1 MFIEVRTLPRVGFIL
16 ISTIIVLVSIIVSH
30 DCNCNC
36 DCHKEENKEVVEETA
51 EQQPVVNITYI
62 VIEASKDEEEP
73 EEVKPVEIY
82 DVPLSAEL
90 QEHIIKQCED
100 RGIDPSLV
108 LAMIKQESNF
118 NVDAM
123 GDYSYEECAATD
135 EGALLVG
142 TDISVADLDVYFEE
156 GTYVKKVAN
165 AYGLMQIWPYWHS
178 HRMEEYGC
186 DDLRDPFQNVT
197 VGIDII
203 ADYIDKGYG
212 VEWALM
218 AYNGGGAYADRKL
231 EAGEVSEYAQRVVA
245 YADEIKGA

>member
-1 MFIEVRTLPRVGFIL
+1 MYIDKTLFQRVVF
-16 ISTIIVLVSIIVSH
+16 VLFSIILAMGITMISH
-30 DCNCNC
+30 ERDCSEL
-36 DCHKEENKEVVEETA
+36 HVREEKTEEVIA
-51 EQQPVVNITYI
+51 ENVQQPVVNIVYI
-62 VIEASKDEEEP
+62 YVDSKPDEEEKV
-73 EEVKPVEIY
+73 EEPVKMF

-90 QEHIIKQCED
+90 QEHIIKQCEE
-100 RGIDPSLV
+100 RGIDPALV

-123 GDYSYEECAATD
+123 GDD
-135 EGALLVG
+135 G
-142 TDISVADLDVYFEE
+142 
-156 GTYVKKVAN
+156 N
-165 AYGLMQIWPYWHS
+165 AYGLMQIWPYWHQG
-178 HRMEEYGC
+178 RMDEYGC

-231 EAGEVSEYAQRVVA
+231 EAGEVSDYARGVVEYADGLRRGV
-245 YADEIKGA
+245 

>member
-1 MFIEVRTLPRVGFIL
+1 MYIDKTLFQRVVF
-16 ISTIIVLVSIIVSH
+16 VLFSIILAMGITMISH
-30 DCNCNC
+30 ECGCEKC
-36 DCHKEENKEVVEETA
+36 KEENNEVVEENM
-51 EQQPVVNITYI
+51 QQPVVNITYI
-62 VIEASKDEEEP
+62 VIEAPKCEEEP
-73 EEVKPVEIY
+73 EKVEPEEEVITY
-82 DVPLSAEL
+82 FDVPLSAEL
-90 QEHIIKQCED
+90 QEHIIKQCEE
-100 RGIDPSLV
+100 RGIDPTIV

-123 GDYSYEECAATD
+123 GDD
-135 EGALLVG
+135 G
-142 TDISVADLDVYFEE
+142 
-156 GTYVKKVAN
+156 N

-178 HRMEEYGC
+178 HRMEQYGC

-231 EAGEVSEYAQRVVA
+231 EAGEVSEYAQRVMA
-245 YADEIKGA
+245 YAESLKGDRA

>member
-1 MFIEVRTLPRVGFIL
+1 MFVEVRTLQRISYIL
-16 ISTIIVLVSIIVSH
+16 ISTIIVLVCVIIGH
-30 DCNCNC
+30 DCNCDRC
-36 DCHKEENKEVVEETA
+36 VKEENKEVVEETV
-51 EQQPVVNITYI
+51 EQQPIVNITYI
-62 VIEASKDEEEP
+62 IIEADKDKVEETE
-73 EEVKPVEIY
+73 PVEIY

-90 QEHIIKQCED
+90 QEHIIKQCEE
-100 RGIDPSLV
+100 RGIDPTIV
-108 LAMIKQESNF
+108 LGMIKQESNF

-123 GDYSYEECAATD
+123 GDYSYEECSEGD

-142 TDISVADLDVYFEE
+142 TDVNVSVFEE
-156 GTYVKKVAN
+156 GTYVREVAN

-178 HRMEEYGC
+178 HRMEQYGC

-231 EAGEVSEYAQRVVA
+231 EAGEVSEYARGVVE
-245 YADEIKGA
+245 YADGLRSG

>member
-1 MFIEVRTLPRVGFIL
+1 V
-16 ISTIIVLVSIIVSH
+16 
-30 DCNCNC
+30 
-36 DCHKEENKEVVEETA
+36 
-51 EQQPVVNITYI
+51 QQPIVNITYVI
-62 VIEASKDEEEP
+62 IEAPKCEEEP
-73 EEVKPVEIY
+73 EKVEPEIKYY
-82 DVPLSAEL
+82 DVPLSEEL
-90 QEHIIKQCED
+90 QEHIIKQCEE
-100 RGIDPSLV
+100 RGIDPAIV

-118 NVDAM
+118 NIDAM

-156 GTYVKKVAN
+156 GTYVRKVAN

-178 HRMEEYGC
+178 HRMDEYGC

-218 AYNGGGAYADRKL
+218 AYNGGGSYADKKL
-231 EAGEVSEYAQRVVA
+231 AAGEVSDYASKVMS
-245 YADEIKGA
+245 YAESIKRGGA